1 MELPAGMFAAP
12 KKTRRDGLT
21 KIMLMKT
28 DQNKDVKAVN
38 DPTATCKKAPRKL
51 PQFLRDIKKKYSKT
65 NIHIGGIGRNRSD
78 NKISDCD
85 KNSTTA
91 EHASAM
97 SSHSMGES
105 VGGDN
110 KSRDEFEESSESNL
124 QILQSFI
131 DEEE

>member
-28 DQNKDVKAVN
+28 DQSKDVKAVN

-51 PQFLRDIKKKYSKT
+51 PQFLRD
-65 NIHIGGIGRNRSD
+65 IHIGGIGRNRSD